1 MELFKPKNLN
11 INFVQHF
18 KKFSIL
24 SAILT
29 AVGLIAIVVPG
40 FNYGIDFRGG
50 VEAQVKFAKP
60 VEIGDL
66 RASLDGKLPNLS
78 IIAFDEGGKK
88 GEYIITSQADSKD
101 KVTEILKGTLT
112 EKYGAEGQDTWTVS
126 KLDVVGAK
134 VGANLRK
141 SAILSLI
148 YTCLLI
154 GLYIYWRFDIRFAPG
169 ALLGIIH
176 DLVVVSLIIVL
187 LRIEFSTTMVAA
199 LLTLAG
205 YSINDTV
212 VIYDRI
218 REIEAQYLGK
228 TKNEIVNIALNST
241 LSRTL
246 MTSIATLA
254 SCLILF
260 FVGGNEIAD
269 FALVLFLG
277 IIFGTYSSLFVSTP
291 LYLWADRKFGAQ
303 AKSFP
308 QTA

>member
-11 INFVQHF
+11 FNFVKHF
-18 KKFSIL
+18 GKFSAFSIT
-24 SAILT
+24 LT
-29 AVGLIAIVVPG
+29 LIGIVALIYPG

-60 VEIGDL
+60 TEIGDVRQTL
-66 RASLDGKLPNLS
+66 EGKLPNLS
-78 IIAFDEGGKK
+78 IIGFNEKGHEG
-88 GEYIITSQADSKD
+88 EFIITSQADSKD
-101 KVTEILKGTLT
+101 KVTDILKGALA

-134 VGANLRK
+134 VGAGLRK

-154 GLYIYWRFDIRFAPG
+154 GLYMYWRFDMRFAPG

-187 LRIEFSTTMVAA
+187 LRIEFSTTLVAA

-218 REIEAQYLGK
+218 REIESQYLGK
-228 TKNEIVNIALNST
+228 SKQEIVNIALNST

-246 MTSIATLA
+246 MTSTTTLA

-260 FVGGNEIAD
+260 FIGGNEISD
-269 FALVLFLG
+269 FALVLFVG

-303 AKSFP
+303 SRQVP
-308 QTA
+308 QPA